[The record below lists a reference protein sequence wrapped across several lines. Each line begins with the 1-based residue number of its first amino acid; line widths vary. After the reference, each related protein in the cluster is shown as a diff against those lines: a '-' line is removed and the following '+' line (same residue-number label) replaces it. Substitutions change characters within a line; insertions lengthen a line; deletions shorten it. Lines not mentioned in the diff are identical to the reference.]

1 MTIGQMLQKQ
11 KGDFNSIKINYTDEN
26 RILWHIQLPFE
37 TLKDCDTLM
46 QCGYRTFDESH
57 CGEKNTGIFGVVNND
72 LPEDI
77 TQKLDF
83 IFPKTLQPERKSDS
97 ESDEITV
104 RDCIRTYN
112 NVNRIAF
119 SLNTTIGRWY
129 ADIVNVQELFEP
141 MNPLANFLVNN
152 AGLSA
157 VDSSV
162 LNINLRTI
170 ELEGWIGQQR
180 KERQKEQEEREK
192 ELVNYKKKP
201 LTVFAFFLSLSIC
214 DDISRSIKMGIIG
227 VFINICLFFCAIVF
241 GCFLAVVFNAL
252 DEFSRTTRKKIR
264 KQEIENRSKNKTLLM
279 FSISFGISDFVGI
292 FVAEYFKRSSING
305 ILPLLGLPFGV
316 AFSTIL
322 LFIVFCTIHEHFATA
337 KKGIQ
342 KQKRIIDPKI
352 WIVATGTIIVAILG
366 GYYSLCNLTN
376 AEFTLIFAF
385 LGFVLS
391 LLVSSWF
398 GVE

>member
-1 MTIGQMLQKQ
+1 
-11 KGDFNSIKINYTDEN
+11 
-26 RILWHIQLPFE
+26 
-37 TLKDCDTLM
+37 
-46 QCGYRTFDESH
+46 
-57 CGEKNTGIFGVVNND
+57 
-72 LPEDI
+72 
-77 TQKLDF
+77 
-83 IFPKTLQPERKSDS
+83 
-97 ESDEITV
+97 
-104 RDCIRTYN
+104 
-112 NVNRIAF
+112 
-119 SLNTTIGRWY
+119 
-129 ADIVNVQELFEP
+129 

-162 LNINLRTI
+162 LNIKLLTR
-170 ELEGWIGQQR
+170 ELEDWIEQQK
-180 KERQKEQEEREK
+180 KEQQKEQEEREK
-192 ELVNYKKKP
+192 ELVNYKKAP
-201 LTVFAFFLSLSIC
+201 LTIFAFLLGLDIC
-214 DDISRSIKMGIIG
+214 GEIIRSIKMGIVG
-227 VFINICLFFCAIVF
+227 VFIDICLVLCAIVF
-241 GCFLAVVFNAL
+241 GCFLAVVFDAL
-252 DEFSRTTRKKIR
+252 DEFVRTTRKKIR

-292 FVAEYFKRSSING
+292 FVAEYFKQSSING
-305 ILPLLGLPFGV
+305 ILPLLGLSFGV

-322 LFIVFCTIHEHFATA
+322 LFIVFCTIYEHFATA
-337 KKGIQ
+337 KKGSQ

-385 LGFVLS
+385 FGFVLS